1 MEEQGRWKC
10 VGLLCLR
17 FSGLFKYAQGV
28 REKYRRLKQRWHKE
42 TCACGDCL
50 FSGVAGMGG
59 TMSFVFRK
67 VDYHTSCNLNQPNE
81 PLSLVSHNHSFI
93 QSLHSYFSSNRN
105 LRGFCR

>member
-67 VDYHTSCNLNQPNE
+67 DNRKIRFCKIFSRP
-81 PLSLVSHNHSFI
+81 VSVEK
-93 QSLHSYFSSNRN
+93 YRN
-105 LRGFCR
+105 NKNT